1 MNIQSSKLVLAAL
14 LPAIVLFGVLNTAA
28 QSRRLSAKT
37 KAVKRIIPKTSG
49 RPVAKVPAKPPL
61 SPRTAP
67 VSIVNVAEPDFLSGE
82 ASVTVNPK
90 QPTVIRLGLAQNAVS
105 IIEFPASDG
114 IYYIHEGNPKF
125 ASVFQSPTKE
135 TDRSITVYPG
145 ESFLPSR
152 DGTTAAAISLQ
163 MRSGLV
169 LILEF
174 IPVTDLRRNAHR
186 CVITYDREA
195 VIAARRTAGLAYDL
209 GGENPIPAPLNS
221 RAVSKLVG
229 PSPPPESDRALETK
243 PSIEHPIQSAYATLK
258 RAGRTDEKKK
268 QGRQIAE
275 SQVSTIA
282 NKKLAEAL
290 RDPKRHFAS
299 WSKPQS
305 GLELGVSRVN
315 ELDSETRLVI
325 AAVRNITTSNLRL
338 VPGSPELQVQTTD
351 PSGNSIQTLRL
362 DVRYIESTT
371 LEGLVQPGST
381 VYYALVYKAPILG
394 TNQNVRVLVA
404 HQEAADAPLSS
415 SLSDHKT
422 REAEET
428 RLAGDAN
435 GCRVRDLCGHP
446 CIRGFLVLRDGS
458 VRTI

>member
-1 MNIQSSKLVLAAL
+1 MNIQFSKLALAAL
-14 LPAIVLFGVLNTAA
+14 LPIVVALGGIETVA
-28 QSRRLSAKT
+28 QSKHISTKPKAFKKVKT
-37 KAVKRIIPKTSG
+37 RTSLRTVTKIPSKQL
-49 RPVAKVPAKPPL
+49 L
-61 SPRTAP
+61 SPQTAP
-67 VSIVNVAEPDFLSGE
+67 VSIVNLAEPDYLSGE

-169 LILEF
+169 LVLEF
-174 IPVTDLRRNAHR
+174 VPVTDLRKNAHR

-209 GGENPIPAPLNS
+209 GGDNPAIVPINS

-229 PSPPPESDRALETK
+229 PRPTAESEKVSET
-243 PSIEHPIQSAYATLK
+243 PSTVEHPVQSAYANLGT
-258 RAGRTDEKKK
+258 AGRKNETKEK
-268 QGRQIAE
+268 GRKITE
-275 SQVSTIA
+275 SEISSIA

-290 RDPKRHFAS
+290 QDPKKHFAT

-305 GLELGVSRVN
+305 GLELGVSRVT
-315 ELDSETRLVI
+315 ELDSDTRLII
-325 AAVRNITTSNLRL
+325 AAIRNTTASNLRL
-338 VPGSPELQVQTTD
+338 IPGSPELQVQTTD
-351 PSGNSIQTLRL
+351 SGGNSIQTLRL
-362 DVRYIESTT
+362 DAQYTESTT

-394 TNQNVRVLVA
+394 TNQNVRILVA
-404 HQEAADAPLSS
+404 HREAADAPITS
-415 SLSDHKT
+415 SLSDQKT
-422 REAEET
+422 RE
-428 RLAGDAN
+428 
-435 GCRVRDLCGHP
+435 
-446 CIRGFLVLRDGS
+446 
-458 VRTI
+458 

>member
-1 MNIQSSKLVLAAL
+1 MKTKVSKLALAAF
-14 LPAIVLFGVLNTAA
+14 LPALVLFDGLDTAA
-28 QSRRLSAKT
+28 QSKLASPKP
-37 KAVKRIIPKTSG
+37 KVIKRINPKTSETSS
-49 RPVAKVPAKPPL
+49 RPVARTPAKPLL

-67 VSIVNVAEPDFLSGE
+67 VSIVNLAEPDFLSGE

-152 DGTTAAAISLQ
+152 DGATAAAISLQ

-174 IPVTDLRRNAHR
+174 VPVADLRKNAHR

-209 GGENPIPAPLNS
+209 GGDNPTALPLNS

-229 PSPPPESDRALETK
+229 SRRATESETAK
-243 PSIEHPIQSAYATLK
+243 EELASFEHPIQSAYTTLN

-268 QGRQIAE
+268 RRGKITEAE
-275 SQVSTIA
+275 ISTIA

-290 RDPKRHFAS
+290 RDAKKHFSS

-305 GLELGVSRVN
+305 GLELSVSSVT
-315 ELDSETRLVI
+315 ELDSENRLVV
-325 AAVRNITTSNLRL
+325 AAIRNTTTSNLRL

-351 PSGNSIQTLRL
+351 SGGNSIQTLRL
-362 DVRYIESTT
+362 DARYIESTT

-394 TNQNVRVLVA
+394 ANQNVRILVA
-404 HQEAADAPLSS
+404 HREAADAPLTS

-422 REAEET
+422 KE
-428 RLAGDAN
+428 
-435 GCRVRDLCGHP
+435 
-446 CIRGFLVLRDGS
+446 
-458 VRTI
+458 

>member
-1 MNIQSSKLVLAAL
+1 MKTHLSKLALAAL
-14 LPAIVLFGVLNTAA
+14 LPALVLFGVFDTAA
-28 QSRRLSAKT
+28 QSKLASAKPKAINRIKSKPSSGAVT
-37 KAVKRIIPKTSG
+37 KIAAKRL
-49 RPVAKVPAKPPL
+49 L
-61 SPRTAP
+61 SPQTAP
-67 VSIVNVAEPDFLSGE
+67 VSIVNLAEPDFLSGE

-105 IIEFPASDG
+105 IIEFPVSDG

-174 IPVTDLRRNAHR
+174 VPVTDLRKNAHR

-209 GGENPIPAPLNS
+209 GGENPTAAPLNS

-229 PSPPPESDRALETK
+229 PSPAPENGKTGEMLASF
-243 PSIEHPIQSAYATLK
+243 EHPIQSAYTTLH
-258 RAGRTDEKKK
+258 RSRRTDEKKK
-268 QGRQIAE
+268 PKMKITE
-275 SQVSTIA
+275 TEISTIA

-290 RDPKRHFAS
+290 RDPKKHFAS

-305 GLELGVSRVN
+305 GLELAVSRVA
-315 ELDSETRLVI
+315 EPDSETRIVI
-325 AAVRNITTSNLRL
+325 AAIRNITASNLRL
-338 VPGSPELQVQTTD
+338 VPGSPELQVLTTD
-351 PSGNSIQTLRL
+351 SGGNSIQTLRL
-362 DVRYIESTT
+362 DAQYTESTT

-394 TNQNVRVLVA
+394 TNQSVRILVA
-404 HQEAADAPLSS
+404 HRDAADAPLTSS
-415 SLSDHKT
+415 ISDHKT
-422 REAEET
+422 RE
-428 RLAGDAN
+428 
-435 GCRVRDLCGHP
+435 
-446 CIRGFLVLRDGS
+446 
-458 VRTI
+458 

>member
-1 MNIQSSKLVLAAL
+1 MKTHVSKCILAAL
-14 LPAIVLFGVLNTAA
+14 LPALALFGVLDTAA
-28 QSRRLSAKT
+28 QSKLAPAKP
-37 KAVKRIIPKTSG
+37 KAIKRIKPKTSKTSS
-49 RPVAKVPAKPPL
+49 RQVAETPAKPLL
-61 SPRTAP
+61 SPWTAP
-67 VSIVNVAEPDFLSGE
+67 VSFVNLAELDFLSGE

-174 IPVTDLRRNAHR
+174 VPVADLRKNAHR

-195 VIAARRTAGLAYDL
+195 VITARRTAGLAYDL
-209 GGENPIPAPLNS
+209 GGEKPAVGPLNS

-229 PSPPPESDRALETK
+229 SRPAVESEKATETLA
-243 PSIEHPIQSAYATLK
+243 SFEHPVRSAYTTLN
-258 RAGRTDEKKK
+258 RAGKTNERKKPK
-268 QGRQIAE
+268 GKITE
-275 SQVSTIA
+275 TEISTIA

-290 RDPKRHFAS
+290 RDPKKHFSS

-305 GLELGVSRVN
+305 GLELGVSSVT

-325 AAVRNITTSNLRL
+325 AAVRNITASNLRL

-351 PSGNSIQTLRL
+351 SGGNSIQTLRL
-362 DVRYIESTT
+362 DAQYVESTT

-381 VYYALVYKAPILG
+381 VFYALVYKAPILG
-394 TNQNVRVLVA
+394 TNQNVRILVA
-404 HQEAADAPLSS
+404 HREAADAPLTSS
-415 SLSDHKT
+415 INNHKT
-422 REAEET
+422 KE
-428 RLAGDAN
+428 
-435 GCRVRDLCGHP
+435 
-446 CIRGFLVLRDGS
+446 
-458 VRTI
+458 